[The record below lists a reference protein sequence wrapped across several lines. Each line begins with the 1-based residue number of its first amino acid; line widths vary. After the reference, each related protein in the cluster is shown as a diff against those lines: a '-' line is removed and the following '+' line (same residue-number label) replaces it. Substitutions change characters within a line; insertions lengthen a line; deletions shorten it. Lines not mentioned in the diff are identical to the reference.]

1 MDLFR
6 SRNRWH
12 LGALLVA
19 VASST
24 PSAQQD
30 EWAQFRGNDRLTG
43 VVAANAAPVPA
54 TPKVLWTW
62 DAGDAI
68 ESSAAIAGDL
78 VFGGAATGE
87 LVALN
92 LSDGK
97 KRWTYKITK
106 PIGES
111 SPAVA
116 NRLVSI
122 GDLAASCTR

>member
-6 SRNRWH
+6 SRSRWH
-12 LGALLVA
+12 PGALLVA

-30 EWAQFRGNDRLTG
+30 EWAQFRGNKRLTG

-68 ESSAAIAGDL
+68 DRRPPSPAISSSSAPPPA
-78 VFGGAATGE
+78 
-87 LVALN
+87 N
-92 LSDGK
+92 
-97 KRWTYKITK
+97 
-106 PIGES
+106 S
-111 SPAVA
+111 S
-116 NRLVSI
+116 R
-122 GDLAASCTR
+122 